1 MLIGIRHV
9 MCWHIL
15 RRRGGEGERE
25 EERERE
31 EVKGEMKEEG
41 GGGVHMLF
49 FSVDLEILIYCRI
62 NRPTVKEKCI

>member
-41 GGGVHMLF
+41 GEGVHMLF
-49 FSVDLEILIYCRI
+49 FFSRSRNI
-62 NRPTVKEKCI
+62 NIGSIDPQ